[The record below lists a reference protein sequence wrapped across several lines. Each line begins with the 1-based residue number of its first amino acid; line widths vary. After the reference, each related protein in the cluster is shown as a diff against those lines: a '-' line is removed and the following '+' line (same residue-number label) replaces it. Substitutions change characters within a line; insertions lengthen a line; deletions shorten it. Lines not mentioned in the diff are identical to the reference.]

1 MKRSRVVLLVTSTLA
16 FSLGLVT
23 AGYAG
28 IEIYQMNSN
37 LGVQYLPK
45 LDLTAQAKSSTA
57 VVQPKVGDVIGSL
70 SIPRLKRVI
79 PIVQGT
85 NAEELK
91 KGVGHYIASVLPGMS
106 DNSVLAGH
114 RDSVFRNL
122 GDVQLGDLLTVT
134 TDYGI
139 FVYEVKKIRIV
150 VADDKTVIVPT
161 NGAVLT
167 LSTCY
172 PFGYIG
178 NAPKRYIVQAAIS
191 ASEPIHSTF
200 VNV

>member
-45 LDLTAQAKSSTA
+45 LDLTAQTKSSTA

-91 KGVGHYIASVLPGMS
+91 KGVGHI
-106 DNSVLAGH
+106 
-114 RDSVFRNL
+114 
-122 GDVQLGDLLTVT
+122 
-134 TDYGI
+134 
-139 FVYEVKKIRIV
+139 IRINV
-150 VADDKTVIVPT
+150 KTPTMPAVIQ
-161 NGAVLT
+161 
-167 LSTCY
+167 
-172 PFGYIG
+172 
-178 NAPKRYIVQAAIS
+178 APCHKDRD
-191 ASEPIHSTF
+191 
-200 VNV
+200 